1 MKELRSRLS
10 KLPETMQL
18 IDGVCSFHHTM
29 LPLYINLEENVG
41 SRPNTVGQR
50 AQAQESLCYR
60 CKGYVATPKE
70 PFIISR
76 EASTGLC
83 GVFRHM

>member
-1 MKELRSRLS
+1 
-10 KLPETMQL
+10 
-18 IDGVCSFHHTM
+18 M
-29 LPLYINLEENVG
+29 LPLYISLEENVG
-41 SRPNTVGQR
+41 SRLDTAGQR

-83 GVFRHM
+83 GVEVGMCRGSRLSGHFFKKFHQGEHVGS